1 MMKKATQKDI
11 FRLTPKLREL
21 IMKVNQHVGRRQVF
35 LGFGLGVIIISYILI
50 SHFGIDI
57 SDLLSYSDLI
67 FEPINRFID
76 SMIGFIKEKQNRFF
90 DSTGSFVRD
99 MWGAL

>member
-1 MMKKATQKDI
+1 MMKKANPKDI
-11 FRLTPKLREL
+11 FRLAPKLREL
-21 IMKVNQHVGRRQVF
+21 IMKVNRHIGRREVF
-35 LGFGLGVIIISYILI
+35 LGFGLGGIILCYILI

-57 SDLLSYSDLI
+57 SDLHSFSDLF

-76 SMIGFIKEKQNRFF
+76 SIIDSIKEKQNRFF

-99 MWGAL
+99 VWEAL